1 METLTAMTITKR
13 IWSPMPL
20 QDMTNVKRKINSI
33 LAEAL
38 AELKDPDAYATKQM
52 FDHIRNPNKPRKY
65 LFNYDTELY
74 DIEPWDND
82 D

>member
-13 IWSPMPL
+13 IWSPMPM

-52 FDHIRNPNKPRKY
+52 FDRIRNP
-65 LFNYDTELY
+65 
-74 DIEPWDND
+74 DNLENIYSIMIQNCMI
-82 D
+82 